1 MGRLEVVQDKN
12 DDSNME
18 DDVFQLS
25 ELVELYQVALLIGL
39 EENSNFCFF
48 DNIFIYVDVENL
60 NVVLSCNEQAQV
72 NEDYDSIDIN
82 VEDYDG
88 TDDESLKKKEEE
100 ILTNY
105 QKIKV

>member
-25 ELVELYQVALLIGL
+25 E
-39 EENSNFCFF
+39 
-48 DNIFIYVDVENL
+48 NL
-60 NVVLSCNEQAQV
+60 NVVLSCNGQAPV
-72 NEDYDSIDIN
+72 NEDYDNIDIN